1 MIMLVIGLLSI
12 MNGKSITWKHL
23 KDLYDAKCGVSM
35 CSQGLFFANK
45 ALQRAH

>member
-1 MIMLVIGLLSI
+1 

-35 CSQGLFFANK
+35 CSQGLFLLTK
-45 ALQRAH
+45 LCREHIKLT